1 MDIQW
6 VPCRKTN
13 ESKRRYNLEIK
24 QEKFAGI
31 VLRGRYLS
39 AVALGGGMKGGGKR
53 IYFAGSEWPNEP
65 SSLKFVFVD
74 A

>member
-39 AVALGGGMKGGGKR
+39 AVALGGGMKGGGNAF
-53 IYFAGSEWPNEP
+53 ILLVVSGQTSHH
-65 SSLKFVFVD
+65 L
-74 A
+74 